1 MKITIIDDDGD
12 VIIDREVRYITAFI
26 DVDDIESCDIEYGRA
41 SNKDQAFVIV
51 KMLMAIQDT
60 FDENP
65 EIRRFVDNV
74 MNSGDYESLR
84 KAWKED
90 HKE

>member
-1 MKITIIDDDGD
+1 MKITIVNDDGD
-12 VIIDREVRYITAFI
+12 VIIDREIRYITAFI
-26 DVDDIESCDIEYGRA
+26 DIDETESCDIEYGRA
-41 SNKDQAFVIV
+41 NNKDQAFVIV

-65 EIRRFVDNV
+65 EIKRFVDNV
-74 MNSGDYESLR
+74 MNSDNYEAMR

>member
-1 MKITIIDDDGD
+1 MKITITEDNGT
-12 VIIDREVRYITAFI
+12 VIIDREVKYITAFI
-26 DVDDIESCDIEYGRA
+26 DIDKTESCDIEYGLA
-41 SNKDQAFVIV
+41 SNEDQAFTIV
-51 KMLMAIQDT
+51 KMLMSIQDT

-65 EIRRFVDNV
+65 EIKRFVDNV
-74 MNSGDYESLR
+74 MNSDNYEAMR

>member
-1 MKITIIDDDGD
+1 MRITLIDDDGD
-12 VIIDREVRYITAFI
+12 VIIDKEIRYINAFI
-26 DVDDIESCDIEYGRA
+26 DVDEIESCDIEYGRA
-41 SNKDQAFVIV
+41 SNKDQAFTIV
-51 KMLMAIQDT
+51 KMLMSIQDT

-74 MNSGDYESLR
+74 MNSDNYEAMR

-90 HKE
+90 HKK